1 MTNFLHTIRS
11 AAAKRIAYA
20 HTVSEIENMPAEVAL
35 DLDIDRTNAR
45 AIAHKTI
52 YGV

>member
-20 HTVSEIENMPAEVAL
+20 HTVSEIQNMPREVAQ
-35 DLDIDRTNAR
+35 DLDIDREMAR
-45 AIAHKTI
+45 TIARKTI
-52 YGV
+52 YGA